1 VNRPR
6 VEEWSLLALA
16 ILVALTF
23 LQAEGSPDIPIW
35 LDWIRRCL
43 RLGLVDGYADIKIDY
58 PPLSLAILYGVALV
72 SRAVG
77 VAGVFGLKVSLLL
90 ALLATAFVYGRLS
103 RSVPRATGLL
113 VVLIPCSVGLG
124 YLDVYYAPLLLL
136 AFGSLQQDK
145 WGRFGALFST
155 ACLVKWQPL
164 VLAPFCLVYLWKR
177 GKRAA
182 ATALGA
188 AAIPVA
194 ALFLFFGPE
203 MFRALGRALSHR
215 PLSANALNL
224 WWLVTHALRAAWP
237 EAFGG
242 LHAGTAHRIYGTPGL
257 GPQMLALRLPFVV
270 GYAAVFVSLWRREP
284 RFPVLVRHALV
295 GFLTYF
301 MLATGVHENHLFVVV
316 MLGAVLALCDDD
328 GSRTFLV
335 WASVFNVNL
344 WVFYGAS
351 GLLPM
356 SRVLA
361 IDLALPLAAL
371 NLWLFALA
379 LAALLDEPP

>member
-1 VNRPR
+1 M
-6 VEEWSLLALA
+6 
-16 ILVALTF
+16 LVALTF
-23 LQAEGSPDIPIW
+23 LHAEGSPDIPIW

-43 RLGLVDGYADIKIDY
+43 RLGLVNGYADIEIDY

-72 SRAVG
+72 SNAVG
-77 VAGVFGLKVSLLL
+77 VAGIFGLKVSLLL
-90 ALLATAFVYGRLS
+90 ALLATAFVYGRAS
-103 RSVPRATGLL
+103 RSLPRTTGLL

-182 ATALGA
+182 GTALVA

-194 ALFLFFGPE
+194 ALLLCFGPE
-203 MFRALGRALSHR
+203 LFRALGRALSHR
-215 PLSANALNL
+215 PLSAHALNL
-224 WWLVTHALRAAWP
+224 WWLVTHALRATWP
-237 EAFGG
+237 EAFGS
-242 LHAGTAHRIYGTPGL
+242 LRAGTAHRVYLPSGL
-257 GPQMLALRLPFVV
+257 GLQMLAVRLPFVL

-328 GSRTFLV
+328 GGRTFLV

-344 WVFYGAS
+344 WVFYGAT
-351 GLLPM
+351 GHLPM
-356 SRVLA
+356 SRVLW
-361 IDLALPLAAL
+361 IDLALLLAAL

-379 LAALLDEPP
+379 FTALLDEPP